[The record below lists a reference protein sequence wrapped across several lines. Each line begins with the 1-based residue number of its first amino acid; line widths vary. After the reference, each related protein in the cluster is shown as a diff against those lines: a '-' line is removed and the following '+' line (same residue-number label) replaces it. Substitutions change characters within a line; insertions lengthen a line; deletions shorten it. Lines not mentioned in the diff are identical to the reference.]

1 MNWLNS
7 TTRVAINE
15 VVESID
21 NLDRIILNDPVY
33 GKSTLVPLK
42 ESLLRV
48 VENMISQEA
57 EYAKTHIL
65 DVGYVDDVSRI
76 RKDLGLAHE
85 DEYHA

>member
-1 MNWLNS
+1 MNS

-21 NLDRIILNDPVY
+21 NLDRIILNDQVY

-85 DEYHA
+85 DEDHA

>member
-1 MNWLNS
+1 MNS

-15 VVESID
+15 VVDAID
-21 NLDRIILNDPVY
+21 NLDRVMSNDQVY
-33 GKSTLVPLK
+33 RKSTLEPLK
-42 ESLLRV
+42 GSLVRV
-48 VENMISQEA
+48 VENMINQEA
-57 EYAKTHIL
+57 EYAKSHIL

>member
-1 MNWLNS
+1 MNS
-7 TTRVAINE
+7 TTRVALNE

-21 NLDRIILNDPVY
+21 NLDRIILNDQVY

-48 VENMISQEA
+48 VENMINQEA

-85 DEYHA
+85 DEYRA

>member
-1 MNWLNS
+1 MNS
-7 TTRVAINE
+7 TTRVALNE
-15 VVESID
+15 VVGSID
-21 NLDRIILNDPVY
+21 NLDRIILNDQVY

-42 ESLLRV
+42 ECLLRV
-48 VENMISQEA
+48 VENMINQEA
-57 EYAKTHIL
+57 EYAKSHIL

>member
-7 TTRVAINE
+7 TTRVALNE

-21 NLDRIILNDPVY
+21 NLDRIILNDQVY

>member
-1 MNWLNS
+1 MNS

>member
-21 NLDRIILNDPVY
+21 NLDRIILNDQVY

>member
-1 MNWLNS
+1 MNS

-21 NLDRIILNDPVY
+21 NLDRIILNDQVY

>member
-1 MNWLNS
+1 MNS
-7 TTRVAINE
+7 TTRVALKE

-21 NLDRIILNDPVY
+21 NLDRIILNDQVY

>member
-1 MNWLNS
+1 MNS
-7 TTRVAINE
+7 TTRVALNE

-21 NLDRIILNDPVY
+21 NLDRIILNDQVY

>member
-1 MNWLNS
+1 LNS

-21 NLDRIILNDPVY
+21 NLDRVLSNDMVY
-33 GKSTLVPLK
+33 KKTTLEPLK
-42 ESLLRV
+42 GSLVRV
-48 VENMISQEA
+48 VENMINQEA
-57 EYAKTHIL
+57 EYAKSHIL
-65 DVGYVDDVSRI
+65 DVGYVDDVARI